1 MKSFTEKFKETDF
14 VQIRNFLIVGVAV
27 TAFDFVLL
35 KLLKDGLNFHYL
47 LAAGLAFLIS
57 TLLNYILSM
66 KFVFKGRE
74 GRSRREEFTVFAILC
89 AMGLALTEL
98 FMWFFVGRLELHYM
112 LAKLF
117 TTFLVTLWSFF
128 SRKVFLEQR

>member
-1 MKSFTEKFKETDF
+1 MKKFAEKLKGTDI

-27 TAFDFVLL
+27 TAFDFVML
-35 KLLKDGLNFHYL
+35 KLLADGLKLHYL

-57 TLLNYILSM
+57 TLLNYLLSM
-66 KFVFKGRE
+66 KFVFKGRQ
-74 GRSRREEFTVFAILC
+74 GRSRREEFSVFLILC

-98 FMWFFVGRLELHYM
+98 FIWLFVGKLELHYM

-117 TTFLVTLWSFF
+117 TTFFVTLWSFF
-128 SRKVFLEQR
+128 SRKIFLERH